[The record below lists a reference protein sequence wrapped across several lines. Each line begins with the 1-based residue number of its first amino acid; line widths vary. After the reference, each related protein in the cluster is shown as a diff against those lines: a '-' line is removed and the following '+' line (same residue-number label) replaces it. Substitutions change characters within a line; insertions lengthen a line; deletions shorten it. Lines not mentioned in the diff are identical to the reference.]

1 MEYCLKEDEKPIKPF
16 QYYFKMND
24 KTLTELP
31 LNSIPLYTQKKYM
44 HKNTYQYFISQS
56 Y

>member
-31 LNSIPLYTQKKYM
+31 LNSISLYTHKKI
-44 HKNTYQYFISQS
+44 HA
-56 Y
+56 